1 MRRSSALASV
11 SARWFTTQGL
21 STASSGVLA
30 SRAVVQ
36 EGQKFQMDRAFTTED
51 VASYVSLCGDTN
63 PIHTCDAAAQFAG
76 FQGRVVQGMLYAGL
90 FPAIIGSH
98 FDGAVYVSQ
107 TLNFKAPV
115 LVGDA
120 LRAQVEVIAIKKLR
134 RHHRVRALEVLPFSR
149 QGHLRYS
156 LLQEGR
162 RYCCPWW
169 GGCCSS
175 SLCIR
180 A

>member
-1 MRRSSALASV
+1 MSAMRSSTLASL
-11 SARWFTTQGL
+11 SARWIAAQGRRL
-21 STASSGVLA
+21 STESRSVASVKGGP
-30 SRAVVQ
+30 AVVQ
-36 EGQKFQMDRAFTTED
+36 EGQKFEMERCFTTQD

-63 PIHTCDAAAQFAG
+63 PIHTCDSAAQSAG

-107 TLNFKAPV
+107 TLNFRSPV

-120 LRAQVEVIAIKKLR
+120 LCAEVEVTAVKKLR
-134 RHHRVRALEVLPFSR
+134 HHYRVTFATHCYKKGDPAVLLGGEAVALLP
-149 QGHLRYS
+149 
-156 LLQEGR
+156 
-162 RYCCPWW
+162 
-169 GGCCSS
+169 
-175 SLCIR
+175 

>member
-1 MRRSSALASV
+1 MSDFCEFSCLSIDQGWAIA
-11 SARWFTTQGL
+11 GL

-63 PIHTCDAAAQFAG
+63 PIHTCDAAAQIAG

-98 FDGAVYVSQ
+98 FVSSPTHQSSLVPTDANYSLVSQ
-107 TLNFKAPV
+107 
-115 LVGDA
+115 
-120 LRAQVEVIAIKKLR
+120 
-134 RHHRVRALEVLPFSR
+134 S
-149 QGHLRYS
+149 
-156 LLQEGR
+156 
-162 RYCCPWW
+162 
-169 GGCCSS
+169 
-175 SLCIR
+175 
-180 A
+180 